1 MTVPEVLFTTWVG
14 WPIYTALAILV
25 GNGIYE
31 HRIERREK
39 QKENKNGR

>member
-14 WPIYTALAILV
+14 WPIYTALTTLV
-25 GNGIYE
+25 GYGIYE
-31 HRIERREK
+31 HCVERRER